1 MAHSTSPSTND
12 CKTTTT
18 SYSRLMRAS
27 LYDPEED
34 FDLYNSYQPYAS
46 SLADSRTGSPASLH
60 IVTQNPFSYL
70 PREADYE
77 GVSGMSAGLHSAT
90 SSPYYPHSHP
100 FDPSHR
106 RDSNGGSVHQHAQRL
121 SPVATPSD
129 DLFVPLSYPV
139 ALSPTS
145 PTSFHEQGIASD
157 PSYPLNGLYHPPS
170 TSPAEPSP
178 LKRKTTSRT
187 SKPQALQVPRSIV
200 EPSSRAGRETP
211 QSPTL
216 SMRNGLLQGST
227 HPSRQTNVEDFSHDS
242 TNDSP
247 TPPTIISPGASNEEL
262 PSDSGFARLDVPE
275 SEDGGII
282 DNGDHGTSS
291 NQTDDGVER
300 RRPSEDSTMSTAA
313 QSNSKE
319 SNNATTDNETV
330 TTGMNTPM
338 AAVVD
343 SRKASH
349 ASGAG
354 LNIFAKLTR
363 RFSRHMPKA
372 TRSSEKLGD
381 GCQQRGNDAI
391 RACNETTTPS
401 LVHPHTYLRTQHSQY
416 SNPSPLILSTSGPDD
431 YDYPTLIHQFPAYL
445 FQGQPYLPP
454 GAEATL
460 DGVGLRRSTILTG
473 DGFYYPNRQE
483 EARRALAVE
492 RALLM
497 GQRWKSWTLFVYS
510 VIFTVT
516 MVRAWI
522 GDPAIKPV
530 LDSGIMMIANRKL
543 LYRKV
548 VINNSDDYV
557 FLGSRVLE

>member
-1 MAHSTSPSTND
+1 MAHSTSPSMND

-34 FDLYNSYQPYAS
+34 FDLYNSYQPYTS

-77 GVSGMSAGLHSAT
+77 GVSGMSAGLRSANSAT
-90 SSPYYPHSHP
+90 STPYSPYSHP
-100 FDPSHR
+100 FDPPYR
-106 RDSNGGSVHQHAQRL
+106 RDSNGSSAHQHAQQL

-129 DLFVPLSYPV
+129 DQFVPLSFPV

-145 PTSFHEQGIASD
+145 PTSFHEQGVASV
-157 PSYPLNGLYHPPS
+157 PSYPLNGLYHPLS
-170 TSPAEPSP
+170 TASVEPSP

-187 SKPQALQVPRSIV
+187 SKPQALQVRRSIV
-200 EPSSRAGRETP
+200 EPSSSRAGRETP

-247 TPPTIISPGASNEEL
+247 MPPTIISPGAPNEEL
-262 PSDSGFARLDVPE
+262 PSDSGFARLDVAE

-282 DNGDHGTSS
+282 DNRDHGTSS
-291 NQTDDGVER
+291 KKMDDGVEC

-313 QSNSKE
+313 QSNSEE

-330 TTGMNTPM
+330 ATGMNTPM

-349 ASGAG
+349 ASGPG

-363 RFSRHMPKA
+363 RFSQHMPRA
-372 TRSSEKLGD
+372 NRSSEKLGD
-381 GCQQRGNDAI
+381 GFQQRGNDAI
-391 RACNETTTPS
+391 RAW
-401 LVHPHTYLRTQHSQY
+401 
-416 SNPSPLILSTSGPDD
+416 PDD
-431 YDYPTLIHQFPAYL
+431 YDYPTLMHQFPAYL

-454 GAEATL
+454 GAEVTL
-460 DGVGLRRSTILTG
+460 DGVGLRRSMILTG
-473 DGFYYPNRQE
+473 DGFYYINRQE

-522 GDPAIKPV
+522 GDPAVKPA
-530 LDSGIMMIANRKL
+530 LDSGIMIIANRKL

-548 VINNSDDYV
+548 VTNNSYNYV
-557 FLGSRVLE
+557 V